1 MELVIDSRHDEIDG
15 SATARQT
22 SGQLNDII
30 IHRKQQIGRMVD
42 SMKHPTDSP
51 TDAQSG
57 KAGSLTEFATRPAL
71 KYVGFALLLAWHYAL
86 WFVPHMFTQ
95 TELLDERVTTAWLVN
110 LGATVVFLLLIA
122 FALGRKRHLSSYRA
136 LYVVA
141 PALTCIGTLTLC
153 LIPEVFTVPGLAYL
167 LAFFLGAT
175 ESAMWILWGE
185 RYACVKANFSL
196 RHIGTTFGLALLGTI
211 VLAWSLPTYVTTVF
225 VSLLPLASGALLVAA
240 RRDGAHA
247 FPVLLPKS
255 AAQGGLKNMVVV
267 SIITFLASVAC
278 YFLVAIIPWEAL
290 PTGDV
295 TFTLGILGG
304 AILMLGIAGIS
315 MVSKDKANIFK
326 MFPWLIVLLIAAFG
340 LFLADEATFLPA
352 FIMATGISSLLEI
365 LLIMYFGILT
375 SKGYV
380 TPAVAFAFSG
390 AFVRAGIAVGNT
402 WAVAYEHAPE
412 LAFAI
417 TPETCLVLIV
427 LLAVL
432 LVPLVRQ
439 EFNIVALT
447 AAPPT
452 KAEIDE
458 ICSEVAKEFGLSGR
472 ESEILVLIARGY
484 TTNNM
489 AEKLVISPYT
499 VNTHVRHIYEKMQIH
514 KRSEL
519 LNYLNMQRS
528 DF

>member
-1 MELVIDSRHDEIDG
+1 M
-15 SATARQT
+15 T
-22 SGQLNDII
+22 DI
-30 IHRKQQIGRMVD
+30 
-42 SMKHPTDSP
+42 
-51 TDAQSG
+51 A
-57 KAGSLTEFATRPAL
+57 
-71 KYVGFALLLAWHYAL
+71 
-86 WFVPHMFTQ
+86 
-95 TELLDERVTTAWLVN
+95 
-110 LGATVVFLLLIA
+110 
-122 FALGRKRHLSSYRA
+122 
-136 LYVVA
+136 
-141 PALTCIGTLTLC
+141 
-153 LIPEVFTVPGLAYL
+153 
-167 LAFFLGAT
+167 
-175 ESAMWILWGE
+175 
-185 RYACVKANFSL
+185 
-196 RHIGTTFGLALLGTI
+196 I
-211 VLAWSLPTYVTTVF
+211 V
-225 VSLLPLASGALLVAA
+225 
-240 RRDGAHA
+240 R
-247 FPVLLPKS
+247 
-255 AAQGGLKNMVVV
+255 
-267 SIITFLASVAC
+267 
-278 YFLVAIIPWEAL
+278 
-290 PTGDV
+290 
-295 TFTLGILGG
+295 LGIGL
-304 AILMLGIAGIS
+304 
-315 MVSKDKANIFK
+315 
-326 MFPWLIVLLIAAFG
+326 VLLIAAFA
-340 LFLADEATFLPA
+340 LFLADEVAFFPA

-402 WAVAYEHAPE
+402 WAVGYEHAPE

-417 TPETCLVLIV
+417 TPETCLGLMCV
-427 LLAVL
+427 LAVL

-458 ICSEVAKEFGLSGR
+458 ICSEVAKEFSLSGR
-472 ESEILVLIARGY
+472 EAEILVLIARGY

>member
-1 MELVIDSRHDEIDG
+1 MTLQ
-15 SATARQT
+15 SAAP
-22 SGQLNDII
+22 SD
-30 IHRKQQIGRMVD
+30 RKTG
-42 SMKHPTDSP
+42 KEGYLTD
-51 TDAQSG
+51 
-57 KAGSLTEFATRPAL
+57 LATRPAL

-95 TELLDERVTTAWLVN
+95 TELLDERVTISWLVN
-110 LGATVVFLLLIA
+110 LGATVVSLLLIA
-122 FALGRKRHLSSYRA
+122 FALGRKRHLSAYRW
-136 LYVVA
+136 LYVAA
-141 PALTCIGTLTLC
+141 PALTCLATLAIC
-153 LIPEVFTVPGLAYL
+153 LIPQVFTVPGLAYAL
-167 LAFFLGAT
+167 SFFLGIT
-175 ESAMWILWGE
+175 ESVMWILWGE
-185 RYACVKANFSL
+185 RYACVKANFTL
-196 RHIGTTFGLALLGTI
+196 RHIGTTFGLTLLGTI
-211 VLAWSLPTYVTTVF
+211 ILAWVLPSYVTTAF
-225 VSLLPLASGALLVAA
+225 VSLLPIASGILLVAA
-240 RRDGAHA
+240 RRDGSRA

-255 AAQGGLKNMVVV
+255 AAQGGLKNMVAV

-278 YFLVAIIPWEAL
+278 YFLVAIIPWEVL

-295 TFTLGILGG
+295 SFTLGILGG
-304 AILMLGIAGIS
+304 AAIMLGIAGIS
-315 MVSKDKANIFK
+315 IASKDKANIFK
-326 MFPWLIVLLIAAFG
+326 MFPWLLVLLIAAFA
-340 LFLADEATFLPA
+340 LFLADEVAFFPA

-402 WAVAYEHAPE
+402 WAVGYEHAPE
-412 LAFAI
+412 
-417 TPETCLVLIV
+417 
-427 LLAVL
+427 
-432 LVPLVRQ
+432 LVRQ

-458 ICSEVAKEFGLSGR
+458 ICSEVAKEFSLSGR
-472 ESEILVLIARGY
+472 EAEILVLIARGY

>member
-1 MELVIDSRHDEIDG
+1 
-15 SATARQT
+15 
-22 SGQLNDII
+22 
-30 IHRKQQIGRMVD
+30 
-42 SMKHPTDSP
+42 
-51 TDAQSG
+51 
-57 KAGSLTEFATRPAL
+57 
-71 KYVGFALLLAWHYAL
+71 
-86 WFVPHMFTQ
+86 MFTQ
-95 TELLDERVTTAWLVN
+95 TELLDERVTISWLVN
-110 LGATVVFLLLIA
+110 LGATVVSLLLIA
-122 FALGRKRHLSSYRA
+122 FMLGRKRHLSAYRW
-136 LYVVA
+136 LYVAA
-141 PALTCIGTLTLC
+141 PALTRLATLAIC
-153 LIPEVFTVPGLAYL
+153 LIPQVFTVPGLAYAL
-167 LAFFLGAT
+167 SFFLGIT
-175 ESAMWILWGE
+175 ESVMWILWGE
-185 RYACVKANFSL
+185 RYACVKANFTL
-196 RHIGTTFGLALLGTI
+196 RHIGTTFGLTLLGTI
-211 VLAWSLPTYVTTVF
+211 ILAWVLPSYVTTAF
-225 VSLLPLASGALLVAA
+225 VSLLPIASGMLLVGGAPGRPARGASGMLRVAA
-240 RRDGAHA
+240 RRDGSRA

-255 AAQGGLKNMVVV
+255 AAQGGLKNMVAV

-278 YFLVAIIPWEAL
+278 YFLVAIIPWEVL

-295 TFTLGILGG
+295 SFTLGILGG
-304 AILMLGIAGIS
+304 AAIMLGIAGIS
-315 MVSKDKANIFK
+315 IASKDKASIFK
-326 MFPWLIVLLIAAFG
+326 MFPWLLVLLIAAFA
-340 LFLADEATFLPA
+340 LFLADEVAFFPA

-402 WAVAYEHAPE
+402 WAVGYEHAPE

-417 TPETCLVLIV
+417 TPETCLGLMCV
-427 LLAVL
+427 LAVL

-447 AAPPT
+447 DAPPT

-458 ICSEVAKEFGLSGR
+458 ICSEVAKEFSLSGR
-472 ESEILVLIARGY
+472 EAEILVLIARGY

>member
-1 MELVIDSRHDEIDG
+1 MALRSNEVSNANAGAH
-15 SATARQT
+15 
-22 SGQLNDII
+22 
-30 IHRKQQIGRMVD
+30 
-42 SMKHPTDSP
+42 
-51 TDAQSG
+51 
-57 KAGSLTEFATRPAL
+57 GSLTDEMTRPAL

-86 WFVPHMFTQ
+86 WFVPHMFAQ
-95 TELLDERVTTAWLVN
+95 TELLDERVTVSWLVN
-110 LGATVVFLLLIA
+110 LGATVFFLLLIA
-122 FALGRKRHLSSYRA
+122 FVLGRKRHLSSFKWLFA
-136 LYVVA
+136 AA
-141 PALTCIGTLTLC
+141 PALTCAATLVLC
-153 LIPEVFTVPGLAYL
+153 LLPQSFTVPGLAYAL
-167 LAFFLGAT
+167 SFFLGAT
-175 ESAMWILWGE
+175 ESVMWILWGE

-211 VLAWSLPTYVTTVF
+211 ALAWVLPVYVTTVF
-225 VSLLPLASGALLVAA
+225 VAALPLVSGALLVAA
-240 RRDGAHA
+240 RRDGSRA

-255 AAQGGLKNMVVV
+255 AAQGGLKNMVAV
-267 SIITFLASVAC
+267 SAITFLASVAC
-278 YFLVAIIPWEAL
+278 YFLVAVIPWELL
-290 PTGDV
+290 PTGDLS
-295 TFTLGILGG
+295 FTLGIVGG
-304 AILMLGIAGIS
+304 AAIMLALAGICL
-315 MVSKDKANIFK
+315 VSKDKANIFK

-340 LFLADEATFLPA
+340 LFLADEAAFFPA

-402 WAVAYEHAPE
+402 WAVVYEHVPE
-412 LAFAI
+412 NLAAAI
-417 TPETCLVLIV
+417 TPETCLGLIV
-427 LLAVL
+427 VLAVL

-458 ICSEVAKEFGLSGR
+458 ICAEVAKEFALSGR

>member
-1 MELVIDSRHDEIDG
+1 MVGFMTLQAEAAPELK
-15 SATARQT
+15 T
-22 SGQLNDII
+22 
-30 IHRKQQIGRMVD
+30 
-42 SMKHPTDSP
+42 
-51 TDAQSG
+51 G

-86 WFVPHMFTQ
+86 WFVPHMFSQ
-95 TELLDERVTTAWLVN
+95 TELLDERVTTSWLVN

-122 FALGRKRHLSSYRA
+122 FLLGRKLHLSSFRWLFVA
-136 LYVVA
+136 A
-141 PALTCIGTLTLC
+141 PALTCIATLALC
-153 LIPEVFTVPGLAYL
+153 LMPQAFTVPGLAYAL
-167 LAFFLGAT
+167 SFFLGAT
-175 ESAMWILWGE
+175 ESVMWILWGE

-196 RHIGTTFGLALLGTI
+196 RHIGTTFGLALLVTI
-211 VLAWSLPTYVTTVF
+211 ALAWALPTYVTTVF
-225 VSLLPLASGALLVAA
+225 VSLLPIASGALLVAA
-240 RRDGAHA
+240 RRDGAHS

-267 SIITFLASVAC
+267 SAITFLASTAC
-278 YFLVAIIPWEAL
+278 YFLVAIIPWEVL
-290 PTGDV
+290 PTGDLS
-295 TFTLGILGG
+295 FTLGILGG
-304 AILMLGIAGIS
+304 AVLMLGIAGIS

-326 MFPWLIVLLIAAFG
+326 MFPWLIVLLIAAFA
-340 LFLADEATFLPA
+340 LFLADEAAFFPS

-402 WAVAYEHAPE
+402 WAVGYEHAPD

-417 TPETCLVLIV
+417 TPETCLGLMCV
-427 LLAVL
+427 LAVL

-458 ICSEVAKEFGLSGR
+458 ICSEVAKEFSLSGR
-472 ESEILVLIARGY
+472 EAEILVLIARGY

>member
-1 MELVIDSRHDEIDG
+1 MVGFMAASSG
-15 SATARQT
+15 S
-22 SGQLNDII
+22 
-30 IHRKQQIGRMVD
+30 
-42 SMKHPTDSP
+42 
-51 TDAQSG
+51 
-57 KAGSLTEFATRPAL
+57 KAGESGFLTEVMTRPAL

-86 WFVPHMFTQ
+86 WFIPHMFAQ

-110 LGATVVFLLLIA
+110 LGATVIFLLLIA
-122 FALGRKRHLSSYRA
+122 LALGRKRHLSAYRP
-136 LYVVA
+136 LYIAA
-141 PALTCIGTLTLC
+141 PGLTCLATLAIC
-153 LIPEVFTVPGLAYL
+153 LLPQAFIVPGLAYL

-175 ESAMWILWGE
+175 EAIMWILWGE
-185 RYACVKANFSL
+185 RYACVQANFSL
-196 RHIGTTFGLALLGTI
+196 RHIGTTFGLTLFAAI
-211 VLAWSLPTYVTTVF
+211 AIAWILPAFVTSVF
-225 VSLLPLASGALLVAA
+225 VAALPIASGALLVAA
-240 RRDGAHA
+240 RRDGAHS

-255 AAQGGLKNMVVV
+255 TAQGGLKNMVVV
-267 SIITFLASVAC
+267 SAITFLASTAC
-278 YFLVAIIPWEAL
+278 YFLVAIIPWDAL
-290 PTGDV
+290 PTHDLS
-295 TFTLGILGG
+295 FTLGIVGG
-304 AILMLGIAGIS
+304 AIIMLGIAGIS
-315 MVSKDKANIFK
+315 IASKDKASIFK
-326 MFPWLIVLLIAAFG
+326 MFPWLLVLLIAAFA
-340 LFLADEATFLPA
+340 LFLADEAAFFPS

-380 TPAVAFAFSG
+380 TPAIAFAFSG
-390 AFVRAGIAVGNT
+390 AFVRAGIAAGNT
-402 WAVAYEHAPE
+402 WAVGYEHAPD
-412 LAFAI
+412 LAFAF
-417 TPETCLVLIV
+417 TPETCLALMCM
-427 LLAVL
+427 LAVL

-458 ICSEVAKEFGLSGR
+458 ICSEVSKEFSLSCR
-472 ESEILVLIARGY
+472 ESEILILIARGY

>member
-1 MELVIDSRHDEIDG
+1 MSAETGARGSFTELV
-15 SATARQT
+15 
-22 SGQLNDII
+22 
-30 IHRKQQIGRMVD
+30 
-42 SMKHPTDSP
+42 
-51 TDAQSG
+51 
-57 KAGSLTEFATRPAL
+57 TRPAM

-86 WFVPHMFTQ
+86 WFVPHVFSQ
-95 TELLDERVTTAWLVN
+95 AELLDARVTTSWLVN
-110 LGATVVFLLLIA
+110 LGATVLFLLLIA
-122 FALGRKRHLSSYRA
+122 FALGRKRHLSSFKA
-136 LYVVA
+136 LYIAA
-141 PALTCIGTLTLC
+141 PALTCAATLALC
-153 LIPEVFTVPGLAYL
+153 LLPQAFSVPGLAYA

-175 ESAMWILWGE
+175 ESVMWILWGE

-196 RHIGTTFGLALLGTI
+196 RHIGTTFGLALLATI
-211 VLAWSLPTYVTTVF
+211 MVAWSLPPIVATVF
-225 VSLLPLASGALLVAA
+225 VSVLPLASGALLVFA
-240 RRDGAHA
+240 RRDGKRS

-255 AAQGGLKNMVVV
+255 AAHGGLRNMVAV

-278 YFLVAIIPWEAL
+278 YFLVAIIPWEVL

-295 TFTLGILGG
+295 SFTLGVVGG
-304 AILMLGIAGIS
+304 SAIMLGLAGICI
-315 MVSKDKANIFK
+315 VSKDKANIFK
-326 MFPWLIVLLIAAFG
+326 MFPWLLVLLIAAFG
-340 LFLADEATFLPA
+340 LFLSDEAAYFPS

-390 AFVRAGIAVGNT
+390 GFVRAGIAVGNT
-402 WAVAYEHAPE
+402 WAVGYEMNPG
-412 LAFAI
+412 LAQAI
-417 TPETCLVLIV
+417 TPETCLALML

-432 LVPLVRQ
+432 LIPLVRQ

-447 AAPPT
+447 AAPPS

-458 ICSEVAKEFGLSGR
+458 ICAEVAKEFSLSGR
-472 ESEILVLIARGY
+472 EGEILLLIARGY

-499 VNTHVRHIYEKMQIH
+499 VNTHIRHIYEKMQIH

>member
-1 MELVIDSRHDEIDG
+1 M
-15 SATARQT
+15 
-22 SGQLNDII
+22 
-30 IHRKQQIGRMVD
+30 
-42 SMKHPTDSP
+42 
-51 TDAQSG
+51 
-57 KAGSLTEFATRPAL
+57 
-71 KYVGFALLLAWHYAL
+71 
-86 WFVPHMFTQ
+86 
-95 TELLDERVTTAWLVN
+95 
-110 LGATVVFLLLIA
+110 
-122 FALGRKRHLSSYRA
+122 
-136 LYVVA
+136 
-141 PALTCIGTLTLC
+141 
-153 LIPEVFTVPGLAYL
+153 
-167 LAFFLGAT
+167 
-175 ESAMWILWGE
+175 
-185 RYACVKANFSL
+185 
-196 RHIGTTFGLALLGTI
+196 
-211 VLAWSLPTYVTTVF
+211 
-225 VSLLPLASGALLVAA
+225 
-240 RRDGAHA
+240 
-247 FPVLLPKS
+247 LLPKS
-255 AAQGGLKNMVVV
+255 AAQGGLKNMVAV

-278 YFLVAIIPWEAL
+278 YFLVAIIPWEVL

-295 TFTLGILGG
+295 SFTLGILGG
-304 AILMLGIAGIS
+304 AAIMLGIAGIS
-315 MVSKDKANIFK
+315 IASKDKANIFK
-326 MFPWLIVLLIAAFG
+326 MFPWLLVLLIAAFA
-340 LFLADEATFLPA
+340 LFLADEVAFFPA

-402 WAVAYEHAPE
+402 WAVGYEHAPE

-417 TPETCLVLIV
+417 TPETCLGLMCV
-427 LLAVL
+427 LAVL

-452 KAEIDE
+452 KA
-458 ICSEVAKEFGLSGR
+458 
-472 ESEILVLIARGY
+472 EILVLIARGY

>member
-1 MELVIDSRHDEIDG
+1 MAHQSAEPAG
-15 SATARQT
+15 SHGGAAT
-22 SGQLNDII
+22 
-30 IHRKQQIGRMVD
+30 
-42 SMKHPTDSP
+42 
-51 TDAQSG
+51 
-57 KAGSLTEFATRPAL
+57 SLTEFATRPAL

-86 WFVPHMFTQ
+86 WFVPHMFVQ
-95 TELLDERVTTAWLVN
+95 TELLDDRVTIAWLVN
-110 LGATVVFLLLIA
+110 LGAAVVSLLLIA
-122 FALGRKRHLSSYRA
+122 LVLGRKRHLSSYRW
-136 LYVVA
+136 LYAAA
-141 PALTCIGTLTLC
+141 PILTCLATLAMC
-153 LIPEVFTVPGLAYL
+153 LPPQVFTVPGLLYAL
-167 LAFFLGAT
+167 TFFTGIA

-196 RHIGTTFGLALLGTI
+196 RHIGTTFGLALLATI
-211 VLAWSLPTYVTTVF
+211 MIAWTLPVYVTTLF
-225 VSLLPLASGALLVAA
+225 VALLPLASGALLVAA
-240 RRDGAHA
+240 RRDGSRA

-255 AAQGGLKNMVVV
+255 AAQGGLKNMVTV
-267 SIITFLASVAC
+267 SVITFAASVAC
-278 YFLVAIIPWEAL
+278 YFLVAIIPWQVL

-304 AILMLGIAGIS
+304 AVIMLALAGIS
-315 MVSKDKANIFK
+315 IVSKDKASIFK
-326 MFPWLIVLLIAAFG
+326 MFPWLLVLLIAAFA
-340 LFLADEATFLPA
+340 LFLADQVAYLPA

-402 WAVAYEHAPE
+402 WAVGYELAPD

-417 TPETCLVLIV
+417 TPETCLALMCV
-427 LLAVL
+427 LAVL

-439 EFNIVALT
+439 EFNIAALT
-447 AAPPT
+447 AGPPS

-458 ICSEVAKEFGLSGR
+458 ICAEVAKEFGLSGR
-472 ESEILVLIARGY
+472 EAEILVLIARGY
-484 TTNNM
+484 TTNSM
-489 AEKLVISPYT
+489 ADKLVISPYT
-499 VNTHVRHIYEKMQIH
+499 VNTHIRHIYEKMQIH

>member
-1 MELVIDSRHDEIDG
+1 
-15 SATARQT
+15 
-22 SGQLNDII
+22 
-30 IHRKQQIGRMVD
+30 
-42 SMKHPTDSP
+42 
-51 TDAQSG
+51 
-57 KAGSLTEFATRPAL
+57 
-71 KYVGFALLLAWHYAL
+71 
-86 WFVPHMFTQ
+86 MFTQ
-95 TELLDERVTTAWLVN
+95 TELLGDVGTISWLVN
-110 LGATVVFLLLIA
+110 LGATVVSLLLIA
-122 FALGRKRHLSSYRA
+122 FMLGRKRHLSAYRW
-136 LYVVA
+136 LYVAA
-141 PALTCIGTLTLC
+141 PALTCLATLAIC
-153 LIPEVFTVPGLAYL
+153 LIPQVFTVPGLAYAL
-167 LAFFLGAT
+167 SFFLGIT
-175 ESAMWILWGE
+175 ESVMWILWGE
-185 RYACVKANFSL
+185 RYACVKANFTL
-196 RHIGTTFGLALLGTI
+196 RHIGTTFGLTLLGTI
-211 VLAWSLPTYVTTVF
+211 ILAWVLPSYVTTAF
-225 VSLLPLASGALLVAA
+225 VSLLPIASGMLLVAA
-240 RRDGAHA
+240 RRDGSRA

-255 AAQGGLKNMVVV
+255 AAQGGLKNMVAV

-278 YFLVAIIPWEAL
+278 YFLVAIIPWEVL

-295 TFTLGILGG
+295 SFTLGILGG
-304 AILMLGIAGIS
+304 AAIMLGIAGIS
-315 MVSKDKANIFK
+315 IASKDKASIFK
-326 MFPWLIVLLIAAFG
+326 MFPWLLVLLIAAFA
-340 LFLADEATFLPA
+340 LFLADEVAFFPA

-402 WAVAYEHAPE
+402 WAVGYEHAPE

-417 TPETCLVLIV
+417 TPETCLGLMCV
-427 LLAVL
+427 LAVL

-458 ICSEVAKEFGLSGR
+458 ICSEVAKEFSLSGR
-472 ESEILVLIARGY
+472 EAEILVLIARGY

>member
-1 MELVIDSRHDEIDG
+1 MTLQ
-15 SATARQT
+15 SAAP
-22 SGQLNDII
+22 SD
-30 IHRKQQIGRMVD
+30 RKTG
-42 SMKHPTDSP
+42 KEGYLTD
-51 TDAQSG
+51 
-57 KAGSLTEFATRPAL
+57 LATRPAL

-95 TELLDERVTTAWLVN
+95 TELLDERVTISWLVN
-110 LGATVVFLLLIA
+110 LGATVVSLLLIA
-122 FALGRKRHLSSYRA
+122 FMLGRKRHLSAYRW
-136 LYVVA
+136 LYVAA
-141 PALTCIGTLTLC
+141 PALTCLATLAIC
-153 LIPEVFTVPGLAYL
+153 LIPQVFTVPGLAYAL
-167 LAFFLGAT
+167 SFFLGIT
-175 ESAMWILWGE
+175 ESVMWILRGE
-185 RYACVKANFSL
+185 RYACVKANFTL
-196 RHIGTTFGLALLGTI
+196 RHIGTTFGLTLLGTI
-211 VLAWSLPTYVTTVF
+211 ILAWVLPSYVTTAF
-225 VSLLPLASGALLVAA
+225 VSLLPIASGILLVAA
-240 RRDGAHA
+240 RRDGSRA

-255 AAQGGLKNMVVV
+255 AAQSGLKNMAAV

-278 YFLVAIIPWEAL
+278 YFLVAIIPWEVL

-295 TFTLGILGG
+295 SFTLGILGG
-304 AILMLGIAGIS
+304 AAIMLGIAGIS
-315 MVSKDKANIFK
+315 IASKDNNIFK
-326 MFPWLIVLLIAAFG
+326 MFPWLLVLLIAAFA
-340 LFLADEATFLPA
+340 LFLADEVAFFPA

-402 WAVAYEHAPE
+402 WAVGYEHAPE

-417 TPETCLVLIV
+417 TPETCLGLMCV
-427 LLAVL
+427 LAVL

-458 ICSEVAKEFGLSGR
+458 ICSEVAKEFSLSGR
-472 ESEILVLIARGY
+472 EAEILVLIARGY